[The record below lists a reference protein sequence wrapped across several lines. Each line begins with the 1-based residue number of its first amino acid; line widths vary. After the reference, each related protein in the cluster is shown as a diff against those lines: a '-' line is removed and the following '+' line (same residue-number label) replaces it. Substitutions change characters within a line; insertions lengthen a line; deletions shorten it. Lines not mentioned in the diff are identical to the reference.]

1 MNRAHIFNNA
11 FEILCEVLMDTQ
23 VEIYENLERKIN
35 TNIVKLSEKYGRRGR
50 KTEQNDFS
58 AYFWIPVFL
67 NDKEYWITL
76 FYNDINEES
85 GNPRT
90 QFGKIQFWKNIS
102 HEGSDIGTPHIKQ
115 GEKWLF
121 ESANAGEYLGKVQRI
136 GDESFNVDSV
146 VDEFIKFIEE
156 NEQINIKK

>member
-1 MNRAHIFNNA
+1 MDRAHIFNNA

-23 VEIYENLERKIN
+23 VEIYENLKSKIN
-35 TNIVKLSEKYGRRGR
+35 KRIVNLPKKCVRRGR
-50 KTEQNDFS
+50 KTERNDFS
-58 AYFWIPVFL
+58 DYLWIPVIV
-67 NDKEYWITL
+67 NNNEYWLTL
-76 FYNDINEES
+76 FYNDINKES

-102 HEGSDIGTPHIKQ
+102 HKGSDIGTPHTKL

-121 ESANAGEYLGKVQRI
+121 ESANAGKDLGKVQRI
-136 GDESFNVDSV
+136 GDERFTVDTV

-156 NEQINIKK
+156 NEQIVIT